1 MYVCVKSMS
10 IFDEIL
16 NTLQALTFDI
26 DSEKRINCYV
36 HTGFYEGEKIQIQR
50 KWYKFLDTKI
60 NTQNWKS
67 VLNYLV

>member
-26 DSEKRINCYV
+26 DSEKRMNCYV

-50 KWYKFLDTKI
+50 K
-60 NTQNWKS
+60 
-67 VLNYLV
+67 